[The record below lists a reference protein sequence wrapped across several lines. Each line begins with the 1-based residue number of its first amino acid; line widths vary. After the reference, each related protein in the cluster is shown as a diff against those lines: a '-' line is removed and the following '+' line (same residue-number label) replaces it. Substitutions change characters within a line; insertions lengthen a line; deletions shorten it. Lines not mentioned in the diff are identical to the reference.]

1 MTNCNGLAASYK
13 GRWNLVIELTK
24 VKSLSITWKKTHVVV
39 VVFSYQHRPH
49 MSFIIHFLFCCFCCC
64 KVVQWWR
71 DNGRLNGPRHG
82 MKRGGKM
89 SSQTTG
95 EGPSSSQVRMDEQGV
110 LFSMTGMPGIS
121 PPPVSNSS
129 SAQQCARD
137 KMAMSCAPTHAVD
150 RSGLFSALLCASTK
164 LPPPPPTVL
173 FDIFLE
179 SLSLSLSFLFLY
191 LAAAAVN
198 IFQKAHFI
206 SFDRLW
212 PCLYPFEKKTNF
224 KPFCRSFKSRRRRI
238 PPAAAAA
245 GSVWLSASAVTFYY
259 LPSQRWSD
267 QIWNKFLL
275 LLLPLEFK
283 EPGHTQTL
291 FSFIDYTCV
300 CVCV

>member
-1 MTNCNGLAASYK
+1 
-13 GRWNLVIELTK
+13 
-24 VKSLSITWKKTHVVV
+24 
-39 VVFSYQHRPH
+39 
-49 MSFIIHFLFCCFCCC
+49 
-64 KVVQWWR
+64 
-71 DNGRLNGPRHG
+71 
-82 MKRGGKM
+82 M

-212 PCLYPFEKKTNF
+212 PCLYPFEKKTTLN
-224 KPFCRSFKSRRRRI
+224 PFVDLLKAEEEEFH
-238 PPAAAAA
+238 
-245 GSVWLSASAVTFYY
+245 
-259 LPSQRWSD
+259 
-267 QIWNKFLL
+267 LL
-275 LLLPLEFK
+275 LLLEAFGYRHQRSRSTISRPSAGPIRYE
-283 EPGHTQTL
+283 TN
-291 FSFIDYTCV
+291 SFYYYSH
-300 CVCV
+300 

>member
-49 MSFIIHFLFCCFCCC
+49 MSFIIHSLFCCFCCC

-179 SLSLSLSFLFLY
+179 SLSLSLFPFSLPGGGGGKHFSKGTFYFLRS
-191 LAAAAVN
+191 AV
-198 IFQKAHFI
+198 ALPL
-206 SFDRLW
+206 SLW
-212 PCLYPFEKKTNF
+212 KKNNF

-238 PPAAAAA
+238 PPAAAA